1 MPKLFTL
8 LSAAVTLVLA
18 SGNSDTQSE
27 SNVLQDLVTWDQH
40 SIMVRGERLMIFS
53 GEFHPFRLPVPDL
66 WLDVFQKIKSMGFT
80 AVSFYVDWNLVE
92 GNPGHVIT
100 DGIWSLDKFFDAAS
114 QAGLYLIARPGP
126 YINAETTAGGIPGWV
141 LREQAVIRSDD
152 PEYLNATAIY
162 VSKLGRII
170 ERAQIT
176 RGGPVIMVQPEN
188 EYSTWPGVTGFPND
202 MHRSYMAHV
211 EEQLFD
217 EGIIVPSIVNDN
229 LVMGYFAPG
238 SGQGAVD
245 IYAIDAYP
253 MRYDCANPIAWP
265 TYRFPYDWQI
275 THKRQS
281 PTTPFAIAEFQGG
294 SGEGWGGVLQE
305 MCNELVNEE
314 AVRVVYKN
322 NYSFGVK
329 IFNIYMT
336 FGGTNWGNLG
346 YMGGHTSYD
355 YGAAIT
361 EERAVWREKYSE
373 QKLEANFLKVS
384 PAYLTATPHLGGNG
398 TYGAASSI
406 SVTALLGN
414 GTRTNFYV
422 VRHAD
427 FTSMDNTKYTLALS
441 TSIGDIKL
449 PQLGGH
455 LTLNGRDSKFHVT
468 DYDVGGIN
476 LIYSSA
482 EIFTWVRGSG
492 STRVLILYGGANEI
506 HEFALSGH
514 LEKPTVVEGDG
525 IEITQRRS
533 AWVIQW
539 HVTPARRIIR
549 VGDLEVYLLWR
560 NEAYNY
566 WVMELPVSG
575 PIGNYSSP
583 SKSLVVVKAG
593 YLIRTA
599 NLMNNHLQLTGD
611 VNATTEIEVIS
622 SPAKKLKGIT
632 FNGEVLH
639 TSKVSN
645 GNLLGTVKYDPP
657 KLDVPDLSNLEWKFL
672 DSLPEIQASY
682 NDSAWKTCTRASTH
696 NPRPLDTPSSLYSMD
711 YGYHTGSLLYRGLF
725 EADGQESNIW
735 LNVSGG
741 VGFGHSVWLNDIFLG
756 SWAGASVNS
765 TVVHNMSLSLAL
777 SQGSPYVISVLIDHM
792 GQDEEAP
799 GTDAIKF
806 PRGILNYGVSGHAQ
820 SDILWKLTGNLG
832 GEQYQDLV
840 RGPLNEGGMYAE
852 RHGYHYPSP
861 PSSNWKL
868 SNPVTD
874 GLSHAG
880 VGFYSASFRLNIPS
894 GWDVPM
900 SVVFNKSIHDR
911 LNENSRGNN
920 YRCQLFVNGY
930 QFGKYINHLG
940 PQKAFPIPEGILN
953 HEGDNHISLTLW
965 AQDKHG
971 ATLANLELVPTSII
985 RSGYNRPQS
994 APQPVWTKRHIAY

>member
-1 MPKLFTL
+1 
-8 LSAAVTLVLA
+8 
-18 SGNSDTQSE
+18 
-27 SNVLQDLVTWDQH
+27 
-40 SIMVRGERLMIFS
+40 
-53 GEFHPFRLPVPDL
+53 
-66 WLDVFQKIKSMGFT
+66 MGFT
-80 AVSFYVDWNLVE
+80 AVSFYVDWSLVE
-92 GNPGHVIT
+92 GNPGQVIT
-100 DGIWSLDKFFDAAS
+100 DGIWSLDEFFDAAS

-141 LREQAVIRSDD
+141 LREQAIIRSND
-152 PEYLNATAIY
+152 PEYLNATANY
-162 VSKLGRII
+162 VSKIGRII
-170 ERAQIT
+170 ERAQIIH
-176 RGGPVIMVQPEN
+176 GGPVIMVQPEN
-188 EYSTWPGVTGFPND
+188 EYSTWPGVTDFPND

-211 EEQLFD
+211 EEQLHN
-217 EGIIVPSIVNDN
+217 EGITVPSIVNDN

-253 MRYDCANPIAWP
+253 MRYDCEFIYTLFMCYAYRGSNAVYHLGANPSVWP

-361 EERAVWREKYSE
+361 EERAIWREKYSE

-384 PAYLTATPHLGGNG
+384 PAYLTATPHLGVNG
-398 TYGAASSI
+398 TYGAPSSI

-427 FTSMDNTKYTLALS
+427 FTSTENTQYTLALS
-441 TSIGDIKL
+441 TSIGDINI

-482 EIFTWVRGSG
+482 EIFTWTRGSG
-492 STRVLILYGGANEI
+492 STRVLILYGGANET
-506 HEFALSGH
+506 HEFAVPRH

-525 IEITQRRS
+525 IKIKQRRS
-533 AWVIQW
+533 AWVVQW
-539 HVTPARRIIR
+539 YVTPARRIIR
-549 VGDLEVYLLWR
+549 VGDLQVYLLWR

-566 WVMELPVSG
+566 WVMELPASG

-599 NLMNNHLQLTGD
+599 NLINNQLQLTGD

-622 SPAKKLKGIT
+622 SPAKTLEGIT

-639 TSKVSN
+639 TSEVSN
-645 GNLLGTVKYDPP
+645 RNLLGTVTYDPP

-682 NDSAWKTCTRASTH
+682 NDSAWTSCTRSSTH

-711 YGYHTGSLLYRGLF
+711 YGYHTGSLLYRGHF
-725 EADGQESNIW
+725 EANGQESNIW

-741 VGFGHSVWLNDIFLG
+741 VGFGHSVWLNDKFLG

-765 TVVHNMSLSLAL
+765 TVVHNLSLSLAL

-820 SDILWKLTGNLG
+820 SDISWKLTGNLG

-840 RGPLNEGGMYAE
+840 RGPLNEGGIYAE
-852 RHGYHYPSP
+852 RHGYHYPGP
-861 PSSNWKL
+861 PSSNWES

-880 VGFYSASFRLNIPS
+880 VGFYAASFQLNIPS
-894 GWDVPM
+894 GWDAPM
-900 SVVFNKSIHDR
+900 SVVFNQSIHDT

-930 QFGKYINHLG
+930 QFGKYSKYL
-940 PQKAFPIPEGILN
+940 FPRLVQWTWFHGSNPE
-953 HEGDNHISLTLW
+953 
-965 AQDKHG
+965 
-971 ATLANLELVPTSII
+971 
-985 RSGYNRPQS
+985 S
-994 APQPVWTKRHIAY
+994 AHSNC

>member
-1 MPKLFTL
+1 
-8 LSAAVTLVLA
+8 
-18 SGNSDTQSE
+18 
-27 SNVLQDLVTWDQH
+27 
-40 SIMVRGERLMIFS
+40 
-53 GEFHPFRLPVPDL
+53 
-66 WLDVFQKIKSMGFT
+66 MGFT
-80 AVSFYVDWNLVE
+80 GVSFYVDWSLVE

-100 DGIWSLDKFFDAAS
+100 EGIWSLDEFFDAATQS
-114 QAGLYLIARPGP
+114 GLYLIARPGP

-141 LREQAVIRSDD
+141 LRNPAVIRSDD
-152 PEYLNATAIY
+152 PEYLNSTENY
-162 VSKLGRII
+162 VSTLGRII

-176 RGGPVIMVQPEN
+176 HGGPVIMVQPEN
-188 EYSTWPGVTGFPND
+188 EYSTWPGVTNFPNE
-202 MHRSYMAHV
+202 MNRNYMTHV
-211 EEQLFD
+211 EEQLLD
-217 EGIIVPSIVNDN
+217 EGITVPSIVNDN

-238 SGQGAVD
+238 SGKGAVD

-253 MRYDCANPIAWP
+253 MRYDCQFDSKSPQLYARFKSNALSSLGANPTVWP
-265 TYRFPYDWQI
+265 TYRFPYDWQV
-275 THKRQS
+275 THQRQS

-294 SGEGWGGVLQE
+294 SGEGWGGVVQD
-305 MCNELVNEE
+305 MCGCLVNEE
-314 AVRVVYKN
+314 AARVVYKN

-361 EERAVWREKYSE
+361 EERAIWREKYSE

-384 PAYLTATPHLGGNG
+384 PAYLTATAHLGVNG
-398 TYGAASSI
+398 TYGAPSSVA
-406 SVTALLGN
+406 VTALLGN

-422 VRHAD
+422 VRHAN
-427 FTSMDNTKYTLALS
+427 FTSTDNTQYTLALL
-441 TSIGDIKL
+441 TSIGEIKI
-449 PQLGGH
+449 PQLRGH

-482 EIFTWVRGSG
+482 EIFTWARGPG
-492 STRVLILYGGANEI
+492 STRVLILYGGAGET
-506 HEFALSGH
+506 HEFALPSH
-514 LEKPTVVEGDG
+514 LGKPTVLEGEG
-525 IEITQRRS
+525 VKIQQRGS
-533 AWVIQW
+533 TWVVQW

-549 VGDLEVYLLWR
+549 VADLEVYLLWR

-566 WVMELPVSG
+566 WVMELPVSS

-599 NLMNNHLQLTGD
+599 DLINKQLRLTGD

-622 SPAKKLKGIT
+622 TPATTLKGIT

-639 TSKVSN
+639 TSKTPN
-645 GNLLGTVKYDPP
+645 GNLQGTVKYNPP
-657 KLDVPDLSNLEWKFL
+657 KLDIPDLSNLKWKFI

-682 NDSAWKTCTRASTH
+682 DDSAWTPCIRSSTH
-696 NPRPLDTPSSLYSMD
+696 NPRQLDTPSSLYSMD
-711 YGYHTGSLLYRGLF
+711 YGYHTGSLLYRGHF
-725 EADGQESNIW
+725 NANGQESNVW

-741 VGFGHSVWLNDIFLG
+741 VGFGHSVWLNNTFLG
-756 SWAGASVNS
+756 SWVGSSDNTS
-765 TVVHNMSLSLAL
+765 VVHNISLSSVL

-806 PRGILNYGVSGHAQ
+806 PGGILNYGISGHTQ
-820 SDILWKLTGNLG
+820 SEVLWKLTGNLG
-832 GEQYQDLV
+832 GEQYQDLA

-852 RHGYHYPSP
+852 RQGYHYPNP
-861 PSSNWKL
+861 PSSKWDL

-880 VGFYSASFRLNIPS
+880 VGFFVASFRLGIPS

-900 SVVFNKSIHDR
+900 SVVFNNSIR
-911 LNENSRGNN
+911 NSTKDNTRGNN

-930 QFGKYINHLG
+930 QFGKYIHNLG
-940 PQKAFPIPEGILN
+940 PQTAFPIPEGILN
-953 HEGDNHISLTLW
+953 HEGDNHIALTIW
-965 AQDKHG
+965 AQDKEG
-971 ATLANLELVPTSII
+971 ATLGKLELVPTSVI
-985 RSGYNRPQS
+985 RSGYNRPQA
-994 APQPVWTKRHIAY
+994 APQPLWTKRAQSY

>member
-1 MPKLFTL
+1 
-8 LSAAVTLVLA
+8 
-18 SGNSDTQSE
+18 
-27 SNVLQDLVTWDQH
+27 
-40 SIMVRGERLMIFS
+40 
-53 GEFHPFRLPVPDL
+53 
-66 WLDVFQKIKSMGFT
+66 MGFT
-80 AVSFYVDWNLVE
+80 GVSFYVDWSLVE
-92 GNPGHVIT
+92 GNPGHVINE
-100 DGIWSLDKFFDAAS
+100 GIWSLDEFFDAAT

-141 LREQAVIRSDD
+141 LRKQAVIRSDD
-152 PEYLNATAIY
+152 PEYLNATENY
-162 VSKLGRII
+162 VSTLGRII

-176 RGGPVIMVQPEN
+176 HGGPVIMVQPEN
-188 EYSTWPGVTGFPND
+188 EYSTWPGVTDFPNE
-202 MHRSYMAHV
+202 MNRNYMAHV
-211 EEQLFD
+211 EEQLLD
-217 EGIIVPSIVNDN
+217 EGITVPSIVNDN

-238 SGQGAVD
+238 SGKGAVN

-253 MRYDCANPIAWP
+253 MRYDCANPTVWP
-265 TYRFPYDWQI
+265 TDRFPYDWQA
-275 THKRQS
+275 THQRQS

-294 SGEGWGGVLQE
+294 SGEGWGGVVQD
-305 MCNELVNEE
+305 MCGWLVNEE

-322 NYSFGVK
+322 NYSFGVN

-361 EERAVWREKYSE
+361 EERAIWREKYSE

-384 PAYLTATPHLGGNG
+384 PAYLTATAHLGVNG
-398 TYGAASSI
+398 TYGAPSSI
-406 SVTALLGN
+406 AVTALLGN

-422 VRHAD
+422 VRHAN
-427 FTSMDNTKYTLALS
+427 FTSTDNTQYTLALL
-441 TSIGDIKL
+441 TSIGEIKI
-449 PQLGGH
+449 PQIRGH

-482 EIFTWVRGSG
+482 EIFTWARGPG
-492 STRVLILYGGANEI
+492 STRVLILYGGAGET
-506 HEFALSGH
+506 HEFALPSH
-514 LEKPTVVEGDG
+514 LGKPTVLEGEG
-525 IEITQRRS
+525 VKIQQRGS
-533 AWVIQW
+533 TWVVQW

-549 VGDLEVYLLWR
+549 VADLEVYLLWR

-566 WVMELPVSG
+566 WVMELPVSS

-599 NLMNNHLQLTGD
+599 DLINKQLRLTGD

-622 SPAKKLKGIT
+622 TPATTLKGIT

-639 TSKVSN
+639 TSKTPN
-645 GNLLGTVKYDPP
+645 GNLQGTVRYNPP
-657 KLDVPDLSNLEWKFL
+657 KLDIPDLSNLKWKFI

-682 NDSAWKTCTRASTH
+682 DDSAWTPCIQSSTH
-696 NPRPLDTPSSLYSMD
+696 NPRQLDTPSSLYSMD
-711 YGYHTGSLLYRGLF
+711 YGYHTGSLLYRGHF
-725 EADGQESNIW
+725 NANGQESNVW

-741 VGFGHSVWLNDIFLG
+741 VGFGHSVWLNNTFLG
-756 SWAGASVNS
+756 SWVGSSANTS
-765 TVVHNMSLSLAL
+765 VVHNISLSSVL

-806 PRGILNYGVSGHAQ
+806 PRGILNYGISGHTQ
-820 SDILWKLTGNLG
+820 SEVLWKLTGNLG
-832 GEQYQDLV
+832 GEQYQDLA

-852 RHGYHYPSP
+852 RQGYHYPSP
-861 PSSNWKL
+861 PSSKWDL

-874 GLSHAG
+874 GLAHAG
-880 VGFYSASFRLNIPS
+880 VGFFVASFRLDIPS

-900 SVVFNKSIHDR
+900 SVVFNNSIQ
-911 LNENSRGNN
+911 NSTEDNTRGNN

-930 QFGKYINHLG
+930 QFGKYIHNLG
-940 PQKAFPIPEGILN
+940 PQTAFPIPEGILN
-953 HEGDNHISLTLW
+953 HEGDNHIALTMW
-965 AQDKHG
+965 AQDKEG
-971 ATLANLELVPTSII
+971 ATLGKLELVPTSVI
-985 RSGYNRPQS
+985 RSGYNRPQA
-994 APQPVWTKRHIAY
+994 APQPLWTKRAQSY

>member
-1 MPKLFTL
+1 
-8 LSAAVTLVLA
+8 
-18 SGNSDTQSE
+18 
-27 SNVLQDLVTWDQH
+27 
-40 SIMVRGERLMIFS
+40 
-53 GEFHPFRLPVPDL
+53 
-66 WLDVFQKIKSMGFT
+66 MGFT
-80 AVSFYVDWNLVE
+80 GVSFYVDWSLVE

-100 DGIWSLDKFFDAAS
+100 DGIWSLDEFFDAAS

-141 LREQAVIRSDD
+141 LRNQAVIRSDD
-152 PEYLNATAIY
+152 PEYLNATANY
-162 VSKLGRII
+162 LSTLGQII

-176 RGGPVIMVQPEN
+176 HGGPVIMVQPEN
-188 EYSTWPGVTGFPND
+188 EYSTWPGVTDFPNE
-202 MHRSYMAHV
+202 MNRNYMAHV
-211 EEQLFD
+211 EEQLLD
-217 EGIIVPSIVNDN
+217 EGITVPSIVNDN

-238 SGQGAVD
+238 SGKGAVD

-253 MRYDCANPIAWP
+253 MRYDCANPTVWP
-265 TYRFPYDWQI
+265 TYRFPYDWQV
-275 THKRQS
+275 THQWQS

-294 SGEGWGGVLQE
+294 SGEEWGGVVQE
-305 MCNELVNEE
+305 MCGQLVNEE
-314 AVRVVYKN
+314 AARVVYKN

-361 EERAVWREKYSE
+361 EERAIWREKYSE

-384 PAYLTATPHLGGNG
+384 PAYLTATAHLGLNG
-398 TYGAASSI
+398 TYGAPSSI
-406 SVTALLGN
+406 AVTALLGN

-422 VRHAD
+422 VRHAN
-427 FTSMDNTKYTLALS
+427 FTSTENTQYTLALL
-441 TSIGDIKL
+441 TSIGDIEI

-482 EIFTWVRGSG
+482 EIFTWAWGPG
-492 STRVLILYGGANEI
+492 STRVLILYGGTGET
-506 HEFALSGH
+506 HEFALSSH
-514 LEKPTVVEGDG
+514 LGKPTVLEGEG
-525 IEITQRRS
+525 IKIQQRGS
-533 AWVIQW
+533 ARVVQW
-539 HVTPARRIIR
+539 HVTPARGIIR
-549 VGDLEVYLLWR
+549 VADLEVYLLWR

-566 WVMELPVSG
+566 WVMELPVSS

-599 NLMNNHLQLTGD
+599 DLINMQLRLTGD

-622 SPAKKLKGIT
+622 TPATTLKGIT
-632 FNGEVLH
+632 FNGEILH
-639 TSKVSN
+639 TSKTSN
-645 GNLLGTVKYDPP
+645 GNLQGTVRYDPP
-657 KLDVPDLSNLEWKFL
+657 KLDIPDLCNLKWKFI

-682 NDSAWKTCTRASTH
+682 DDSAWTPCIRTSTY
-696 NPRPLDTPSSLYSMD
+696 NPRHLDTPTSLYSMD
-711 YGYHTGSLLYRGLF
+711 YGYHTGSLLYRGHF
-725 EADGQESNIW
+725 NANGQESNVW

-741 VGFGHSVWLNDIFLG
+741 LGFGHSVWLNNTFLG
-756 SWAGASVNS
+756 SWVGSSANTS
-765 TVVHNMSLSLAL
+765 VVHNMSLPSVL
-777 SQGSPYVISVLIDHM
+777 SQRSPYVISVLIDHM

-806 PRGILNYGVSGHAQ
+806 PRGILNYGISGHAQ
-820 SDILWKLTGNLG
+820 SDVLWKLTGNLG
-832 GEQYQDLV
+832 GEQYQDLA

-852 RHGYHYPSP
+852 RQGYHYPNP
-861 PSSNWKL
+861 PSSTWDL

-880 VGFYSASFRLNIPS
+880 VGFFATSFRLGIPS

-900 SVVFNKSIHDR
+900 SVVFN
-911 LNENSRGNN
+911 NSTQHSTKDNTRGNN

-930 QFGKYINHLG
+930 QFGKYINNLG
-940 PQKAFPIPEGILN
+940 PQTAFPIPEGILN
-953 HEGDNHISLTLW
+953 HEGDNHIDLTVW
-965 AQDKHG
+965 AQDKEG
-971 ATLANLELVPTSII
+971 AALGKLELVPTSVI
-985 RSGYNRPQS
+985 RSGYNRPQA
-994 APQPVWTKRHIAY
+994 APQPLWTKRAQSY